1 MNFVNFSTCRCPAS
15 CPARGSDGA
24 EAGEGW
30 DVDAVVVDGGEDDD
44 DDEEDDDEEGD
55 EENEDEDDDDEDDDD
70 ELDENEDVGWRLRC
84 WDGGDGVGVV
94 TRGRCSGC
102 DGDDRGRK

>member
-24 EAGEGW
+24 EVGAGW
-30 DVDAVVVDGGEDDD
+30 DVDAVVEDAGEDDD

-55 EENEDEDDDDEDDDD
+55 EEDEDDDDDDD
-70 ELDENEDVGWRLRC
+70 ELDESEDVCKKITLY
-84 WDGGDGVGVV
+84 DE
-94 TRGRCSGC
+94 
-102 DGDDRGRK
+102 